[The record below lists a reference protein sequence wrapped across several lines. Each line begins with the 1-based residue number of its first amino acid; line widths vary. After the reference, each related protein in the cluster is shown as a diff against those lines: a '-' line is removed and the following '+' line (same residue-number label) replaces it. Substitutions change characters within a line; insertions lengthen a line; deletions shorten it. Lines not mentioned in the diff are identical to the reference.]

1 MSAATTGLLSDAA
14 IASFV
19 GGFVMIIDD
28 PWTNGLIVGV
38 LWFLLSWGSRTY
50 RERRARRRESVS

>member
-1 MSAATTGLLSDAA
+1 MSAPAAGLLSDVAVAA
-14 IASFV
+14 IV

-50 RERRARRRESVS
+50 RERRARQPESVS